1 MKIIKSSINSNVE
14 NILGHIVER
23 GREIIN
29 NTKNKIV
36 KNFSLFIN
44 IDRFLFN
51 KCDVFSMATLEDFQ
65 KLDIRVGK
73 IIDIKDAETR
83 KPMYVLKIDFG
94 EIGIKQAIA
103 GIKPFY
109 SKEELLNK
117 KFAFVVNLEPKKIAN
132 ILSECMILAAT
143 CNDKEKVV
151 ILQPEKDIEIGSKV
165 S

>member
-1 MKIIKSSINSNVE
+1 
-14 NILGHIVER
+14 
-23 GREIIN
+23 
-29 NTKNKIV
+29 
-36 KNFSLFIN
+36 
-44 IDRFLFN
+44 
-51 KCDVFSMATLEDFQ
+51 MATLEDFQ

-94 EIGIKQAIA
+94 ELGIKQAIA

-109 SKEELLNK
+109 SKENLLNK